1 MPVQPTVHAYV
12 ASEEFYPNDSVI
24 IEEGTV
30 GDWVY
35 VILEGSA
42 KVRKKT
48 PKGLVT
54 VDTLKEG
61 DVFGEMGFLE
71 GGKRLRS
78 ASVVASGD
86 VWVGVLDGEKLT
98 RDFEMIPS
106 NKVRKKT
113 PKGLIT
119 VDTLKEGDVFGEM
132 GFLEGGKRLRSASVV
147 ASGDVWVGILDGEKL
162 TQDFEMIPSNLRAL
176 IRSLVL
182 KLREITTNVCSLA
195 SVQDEK

>member
-1 MPVQPTVHAYV
+1 MPVHPSVHAYV
-12 ASEEFYPNDSVI
+12 ASEEFYPNESVI

-61 DVFGEMGFLE
+61 DVFGDMGFLS

-78 ASVVASGD
+78 ASVIASGD

-98 RDFEMIPS
+98 RDFEQS
-106 NKVRKKT
+106 
-113 PKGLIT
+113 
-119 VDTLKEGDVFGEM
+119 
-132 GFLEGGKRLRSASVV
+132 
-147 ASGDVWVGILDGEKL
+147 
-162 TQDFEMIPSNLRAL
+162 PSNLRAL

-182 KLREITTNVCSLA
+182 KLRETTTKVCSLV
-195 SVQDEK
+195 SFPSDQ

>member
-1 MPVQPTVHAYV
+1 MPVHPSVHAYI
-12 ASEEFYPNDSVI
+12 ASEEFYPNGSVI

-48 PKGLVT
+48 HKGLVT

-71 GGKRLRS
+71 AGKRVRS
-78 ASVVASGD
+78 ASVIASGD
-86 VWVGVLDGEKLT
+86 LWVGVLDGEKLT
-98 RDFEMIPS
+98 TDFETIPS
-106 NKVRKKT
+106 N
-113 PKGLIT
+113 I
-119 VDTLKEGDVFGEM
+119 
-132 GFLEGGKRLRSASVV
+132 
-147 ASGDVWVGILDGEKL
+147 
-162 TQDFEMIPSNLRAL
+162 RAL
-176 IRSLVL
+176 VRSLVL
-182 KLREITTNVCSLA
+182 KLRETTTKVCALA

>member
-1 MPVQPTVHAYV
+1 MPVDPTVHAYV
-12 ASEEFYPNDSVI
+12 ASEEFYPSNSVI

-35 VILEGSA
+35 VILDGSA

-71 GGKRLRS
+71 GGKRVRS

-98 RDFEMIPS
+98 RDFETIPS
-106 NKVRKKT
+106 N
-113 PKGLIT
+113 I
-119 VDTLKEGDVFGEM
+119 
-132 GFLEGGKRLRSASVV
+132 
-147 ASGDVWVGILDGEKL
+147 
-162 TQDFEMIPSNLRAL
+162 RAL
-176 IRSLVL
+176 VRSLVL
-182 KLREITTNVCSLA
+182 KLRESTTKVCSLVA
-195 SVQDEK
+195 VPGDQ

>member
-1 MPVQPTVHAYV
+1 MPVHPTVHGYV
-12 ASEEFYPNDSVI
+12 ASEEFYPNESVI

-78 ASVVASGD
+78 ASVIASGD
-86 VWVGVLDGEKLT
+86 VWVGVIDGEKLT
-98 RDFEMIPS
+98 RDFE
-106 NKVRKKT
+106 
-113 PKGLIT
+113 
-119 VDTLKEGDVFGEM
+119 
-132 GFLEGGKRLRSASVV
+132 
-147 ASGDVWVGILDGEKL
+147 
-162 TQDFEMIPSNLRAL
+162 QIPSNLKAL

-182 KLREITTNVCSLA
+182 KLRETTTKVCSLV
-195 SVQDEK
+195 SVPSDQ

>member
-1 MPVQPTVHAYV
+1 MPVHHTIHAYV
-12 ASEEFYPNDSVI
+12 ASEEFYPNGSVI

-48 PKGLVT
+48 SKGLV
-54 VDTLKEG
+54 
-61 DVFGEMGFLE
+61 
-71 GGKRLRS
+71 
-78 ASVVASGD
+78 A
-86 VWVGVLDGEKLT
+86 
-98 RDFEMIPS
+98 
-106 NKVRKKT
+106 
-113 PKGLIT
+113 

-162 TQDFEMIPSNLRAL
+162 TADFEMIPSNLKAL

-195 SVQDEK
+195 SVPDEK

>member
-1 MPVQPTVHAYV
+1 MPVHPSVHAYV
-12 ASEEFYPNDSVI
+12 ASEEFHPNESVI

-48 PKGLVT
+48 PKGMVT

-78 ASVVASGD
+78 ASVIASGD

-98 RDFEMIPS
+98 RDFEQS
-106 NKVRKKT
+106 
-113 PKGLIT
+113 
-119 VDTLKEGDVFGEM
+119 
-132 GFLEGGKRLRSASVV
+132 
-147 ASGDVWVGILDGEKL
+147 
-162 TQDFEMIPSNLRAL
+162 PSNLRAL

-182 KLREITTNVCSLA
+182 KLRETTAKVCSLV
-195 SVQDEK
+195 SVQNDK

>member
-1 MPVQPTVHAYV
+1 MPVHPTVHAYV
-12 ASEEFYPNDSVI
+12 ASEEFYPNESVI

-61 DVFGEMGFLE
+61 DVFGDMGFLS

-78 ASVVASGD
+78 ASVIASGD

-98 RDFEMIPS
+98 RDFE
-106 NKVRKKT
+106 
-113 PKGLIT
+113 
-119 VDTLKEGDVFGEM
+119 
-132 GFLEGGKRLRSASVV
+132 
-147 ASGDVWVGILDGEKL
+147 
-162 TQDFEMIPSNLRAL
+162 QIPSNLKAL

-182 KLREITTNVCSLA
+182 KLRETTTKVCSLV
-195 SVQDEK
+195 SVPSDQ

>member
-1 MPVQPTVHAYV
+1 MPVHPSVHAYV
-12 ASEEFYPNDSVI
+12 ASEEFYPNESVI

-48 PKGLVT
+48 PKGMVT

-78 ASVVASGD
+78 ASVIASGD

-98 RDFEMIPS
+98 RDFEQS
-106 NKVRKKT
+106 
-113 PKGLIT
+113 
-119 VDTLKEGDVFGEM
+119 
-132 GFLEGGKRLRSASVV
+132 
-147 ASGDVWVGILDGEKL
+147 
-162 TQDFEMIPSNLRAL
+162 PSNLKAL

-182 KLREITTNVCSLA
+182 KLRETTAKVCSRV
-195 SVQDEK
+195 SVQNDK

>member
-1 MPVQPTVHAYV
+1 MHPTVHAYV
-12 ASEEFYPNDSVI
+12 ASEEFYPNESVI
-24 IEEGTV
+24 IQEGTL

-78 ASVVASGD
+78 ASV
-86 VWVGVLDGEKLT
+86 
-98 RDFEMIPS
+98 I
-106 NKVRKKT
+106 
-113 PKGLIT
+113 
-119 VDTLKEGDVFGEM
+119 
-132 GFLEGGKRLRSASVV
+132 

-162 TQDFEMIPSNLRAL
+162 TRDFEQIPSNLRAL

-182 KLREITTNVCSLA
+182 KIRETTTKVCSLV
-195 SVQDEK
+195 SVPSDQ

>member
-1 MPVQPTVHAYV
+1 MPVHHTIHAYV
-12 ASEEFYPNDSVI
+12 ASEEFYPNGSVI

-48 PKGLVT
+48 SKGLVT

-71 GGKRLRS
+71 GG
-78 ASVVASGD
+78 
-86 VWVGVLDGEKLT
+86 
-98 RDFEMIPS
+98 
-106 NKVRKKT
+106 N
-113 PKGLIT
+113 
-119 VDTLKEGDVFGEM
+119 
-132 GFLEGGKRLRSASVV
+132 RLRSASVV

-162 TQDFEMIPSNLRAL
+162 TADFEMIPSNLKAL

-195 SVQDEK
+195 SVPDEK

>member
-1 MPVQPTVHAYV
+1 VHHTIHAYV
-12 ASEEFYPNDSVI
+12 ASEEFYPNGSVI

-48 PKGLVT
+48 SKGLV
-54 VDTLKEG
+54 
-61 DVFGEMGFLE
+61 
-71 GGKRLRS
+71 
-78 ASVVASGD
+78 A
-86 VWVGVLDGEKLT
+86 
-98 RDFEMIPS
+98 
-106 NKVRKKT
+106 
-113 PKGLIT
+113 

-162 TQDFEMIPSNLRAL
+162 TADFEMIPSNLKAL

-195 SVQDEK
+195 SVPDEK

>member
-12 ASEEFYPNDSVI
+12 ASEEFYPNGSVI

-35 VILEGSA
+35 VILEGSV

-48 PKGLVT
+48 PKGSVT
-54 VDTLKEG
+54 VDTLREG

-98 RDFEMIPS
+98 RD
-106 NKVRKKT
+106 
-113 PKGLIT
+113 
-119 VDTLKEGDVFGEM
+119 
-132 GFLEGGKRLRSASVV
+132 LEEL
-147 ASGDVWVGILDGEKL
+147 
-162 TQDFEMIPSNLRAL
+162 PSNLRAL

-182 KLREITTNVCSLA
+182 KLREITTNVCSLVA
-195 SVQDEK
+195 AQGGK

>member
-1 MPVQPTVHAYV
+1 MPVHPSVHAYI
-12 ASEEFYPNDSVI
+12 ASEEFYPNESVI

-42 KVRKKT
+42 KVRKKS
-48 PKGLVT
+48 PKGMVT

-61 DVFGEMGFLE
+61 DVFGEMGFME

-78 ASVVASGD
+78 ASVIASGD

-98 RDFEMIPS
+98 RDFEQS
-106 NKVRKKT
+106 
-113 PKGLIT
+113 
-119 VDTLKEGDVFGEM
+119 
-132 GFLEGGKRLRSASVV
+132 
-147 ASGDVWVGILDGEKL
+147 
-162 TQDFEMIPSNLRAL
+162 PSNLKAL

-182 KLREITTNVCSLA
+182 KLRETTTKVCSLA
-195 SVQDEK
+195 SVQDDK

>member
-1 MPVQPTVHAYV
+1 MPVHPSVHAYV
-12 ASEEFYPNDSVI
+12 ASEEFYPNASVI

-42 KVRKKT
+42 KVRKKS
-48 PKGLVT
+48 PKGMVT

-78 ASVVASGD
+78 ASVIASGD

-98 RDFEMIPS
+98 RDFEQS
-106 NKVRKKT
+106 
-113 PKGLIT
+113 
-119 VDTLKEGDVFGEM
+119 
-132 GFLEGGKRLRSASVV
+132 
-147 ASGDVWVGILDGEKL
+147 
-162 TQDFEMIPSNLRAL
+162 PSNLRAL

-182 KLREITTNVCSLA
+182 KLRETTTKVCSLV
-195 SVQDEK
+195 SVQNDK

>member
-1 MPVQPTVHAYV
+1 MPVHHTIHAYV
-12 ASEEFYPNDSVI
+12 ASEEFYPNGSVI

-48 PKGLVT
+48 SKGLV
-54 VDTLKEG
+54 
-61 DVFGEMGFLE
+61 
-71 GGKRLRS
+71 S
-78 ASVVASGD
+78 
-86 VWVGVLDGEKLT
+86 
-98 RDFEMIPS
+98 
-106 NKVRKKT
+106 
-113 PKGLIT
+113 

-162 TQDFEMIPSNLRAL
+162 TADFEMIPSNLKAL

-195 SVQDEK
+195 SVPDEK

>member
-1 MPVQPTVHAYV
+1 MPVHHTIHAYV
-12 ASEEFYPNDSVI
+12 ASEEFYPNGSVI

-48 PKGLVT
+48 SKGLVT
-54 VDTLKEG
+54 VDTLK
-61 DVFGEMGFLE
+61 D
-71 GGKRLRS
+71 
-78 ASVVASGD
+78 
-86 VWVGVLDGEKLT
+86 
-98 RDFEMIPS
+98 
-106 NKVRKKT
+106 
-113 PKGLIT
+113 
-119 VDTLKEGDVFGEM
+119 GDVFGEM

-162 TQDFEMIPSNLRAL
+162 TADFEMVPSNLKAL

-195 SVQDEK
+195 SVPDDK

>member
-12 ASEEFYPNDSVI
+12 ASEEFYPNGSVI

-35 VILEGSA
+35 VILEGSV

-48 PKGLVT
+48 PKGSVT

-98 RDFEMIPS
+98 RD
-106 NKVRKKT
+106 
-113 PKGLIT
+113 
-119 VDTLKEGDVFGEM
+119 
-132 GFLEGGKRLRSASVV
+132 LEEL
-147 ASGDVWVGILDGEKL
+147 
-162 TQDFEMIPSNLRAL
+162 PSNLRAL

-182 KLREITTNVCSLA
+182 KLREITTNVCSLVA
-195 SVQDEK
+195 AQGGK

>member
-1 MPVQPTVHAYV
+1 MPLHPTVHAYI
-12 ASEEFYPNDSVI
+12 ATEEFYPNESVI

-42 KVRKKT
+42 KVRRKT
-48 PKGLVT
+48 PKGMVT
-54 VDTLKEG
+54 IDILKEG

-78 ASVVASGD
+78 ASVIASGD
-86 VWVGVLDGEKLT
+86 VWVGVLDSEKLT
-98 RDFEMIPS
+98 TDFNE
-106 NKVRKKT
+106 
-113 PKGLIT
+113 
-119 VDTLKEGDVFGEM
+119 
-132 GFLEGGKRLRSASVV
+132 
-147 ASGDVWVGILDGEKL
+147 
-162 TQDFEMIPSNLRAL
+162 IPSNLRAL

-182 KLREITTNVCSLA
+182 KLRESTTKVCSLV

>member
-1 MPVQPTVHAYV
+1 VHAYV
-12 ASEEFYPNDSVI
+12 ASEEFYPNESVI
-24 IEEGTV
+24 IEEGNV

-48 PKGLVT
+48 PKGMVT

-78 ASVVASGD
+78 ASVIASGD

-98 RDFEMIPS
+98 REFEQS
-106 NKVRKKT
+106 
-113 PKGLIT
+113 
-119 VDTLKEGDVFGEM
+119 
-132 GFLEGGKRLRSASVV
+132 
-147 ASGDVWVGILDGEKL
+147 
-162 TQDFEMIPSNLRAL
+162 PSNLKAL

-182 KLREITTNVCSLA
+182 KLRETTTKVCSLV
-195 SVQDEK
+195 SVPSDQ

>member
-1 MPVQPTVHAYV
+1 MPVHPTVHGYV
-12 ASEEFYPNDSVI
+12 ASEEFYPNESGI

-61 DVFGEMGFLE
+61 DVFGEMGFLS

-78 ASVVASGD
+78 ASVIASGD
-86 VWVGVLDGEKLT
+86 VWVGVIDGEKLT
-98 RDFEMIPS
+98 RDFE
-106 NKVRKKT
+106 
-113 PKGLIT
+113 
-119 VDTLKEGDVFGEM
+119 
-132 GFLEGGKRLRSASVV
+132 
-147 ASGDVWVGILDGEKL
+147 
-162 TQDFEMIPSNLRAL
+162 QIPSNLKAL

-182 KLREITTNVCSLA
+182 KLRETTTKVCSLV
-195 SVQDEK
+195 SVPSDQ

>member
-1 MPVQPTVHAYV
+1 
-12 ASEEFYPNDSVI
+12 VI
-24 IEEGTV
+24 VEEGTV

-35 VILEGSA
+35 VILEGTA

-54 VDTLKEG
+54 ID
-61 DVFGEMGFLE
+61 
-71 GGKRLRS
+71 S
-78 ASVVASGD
+78 
-86 VWVGVLDGEKLT
+86 LT
-98 RDFEMIPS
+98 
-106 NKVRKKT
+106 
-113 PKGLIT
+113 
-119 VDTLKEGDVFGEM
+119 EGDVFGEM

-162 TQDFEMIPSNLRAL
+162 STDFEMLPYNLRAL

-182 KLREITTNVCSLA
+182 KLREITASVCSLA

>member
-1 MPVQPTVHAYV
+1 MPVHHTIHAYV
-12 ASEEFYPNDSVI
+12 ASEEFYPNGSVI

-35 VILEGSA
+35 VILEGST

-48 PKGLVT
+48 SKGLVT

-71 GGKRLRS
+71 GG
-78 ASVVASGD
+78 
-86 VWVGVLDGEKLT
+86 
-98 RDFEMIPS
+98 
-106 NKVRKKT
+106 N
-113 PKGLIT
+113 
-119 VDTLKEGDVFGEM
+119 
-132 GFLEGGKRLRSASVV
+132 RLRSASVV

-162 TQDFEMIPSNLRAL
+162 TADFEMIPSNLKAL

-195 SVQDEK
+195 SVPDEK

>member
-1 MPVQPTVHAYV
+1 MPVHHTIHAYV
-12 ASEEFYPNDSVI
+12 ASEEFYPNGSVI

-48 PKGLVT
+48 SKGLVT

-78 ASVVASGD
+78 AS
-86 VWVGVLDGEKLT
+86 L
-98 RDFEMIPS
+98 
-106 NKVRKKT
+106 
-113 PKGLIT
+113 
-119 VDTLKEGDVFGEM
+119 
-132 GFLEGGKRLRSASVV
+132 V

-162 TQDFEMIPSNLRAL
+162 TADFEMIPSNLKAL

-195 SVQDEK
+195 SVPDEK

>member
-12 ASEEFYPNDSVI
+12 ASEEFYPNGSVI

-35 VILEGSA
+35 VILEGSV

-48 PKGLVT
+48 SKGSVT

-98 RDFEMIPS
+98 RD
-106 NKVRKKT
+106 
-113 PKGLIT
+113 
-119 VDTLKEGDVFGEM
+119 
-132 GFLEGGKRLRSASVV
+132 LEEL
-147 ASGDVWVGILDGEKL
+147 
-162 TQDFEMIPSNLRAL
+162 PSNLRAL

-182 KLREITTNVCSLA
+182 KLREITTNVCSLVA
-195 SVQDEK
+195 AEGEK

>member
-1 MPVQPTVHAYV
+1 MPVHPTVHAYV
-12 ASEEFYPNDSVI
+12 ASEEFYPKDSVI
-24 IEEGTV
+24 IEEGTL

-71 GGKRLRS
+71 GSKRLRS
-78 ASVVASGD
+78 ASVIASGD
-86 VWVGVLDGEKLT
+86 VWVGVIDGEKLT
-98 RDFEMIPS
+98 RDFE
-106 NKVRKKT
+106 
-113 PKGLIT
+113 
-119 VDTLKEGDVFGEM
+119 
-132 GFLEGGKRLRSASVV
+132 
-147 ASGDVWVGILDGEKL
+147 
-162 TQDFEMIPSNLRAL
+162 QIPSNLKAL

-182 KLREITTNVCSLA
+182 KLRDTTTKVCSLV
-195 SVQDEK
+195 SVPSDQ

>member
-1 MPVQPTVHAYV
+1 MPVHHTIHAYV
-12 ASEEFYPNDSVI
+12 ASEEFYPNGSVI

-48 PKGLVT
+48 SKGLV
-54 VDTLKEG
+54 
-61 DVFGEMGFLE
+61 
-71 GGKRLRS
+71 
-78 ASVVASGD
+78 
-86 VWVGVLDGEKLT
+86 
-98 RDFEMIPS
+98 
-106 NKVRKKT
+106 N
-113 PKGLIT
+113 

-162 TQDFEMIPSNLRAL
+162 TADFEMIPSNLKAL

-195 SVQDEK
+195 SVPDEK

>member
-1 MPVQPTVHAYV
+1 MAVHPTVHAYV
-12 ASEEFYPNDSVI
+12 ASEEFYPSNSVI

-71 GGKRLRS
+71 GGKRVRS
-78 ASVVASGD
+78 ASVVAFGD
-86 VWVGVLDGEKLT
+86 LWVGVLDGEKLT
-98 RDFEMIPS
+98 RDFETIPS
-106 NKVRKKT
+106 N
-113 PKGLIT
+113 I
-119 VDTLKEGDVFGEM
+119 
-132 GFLEGGKRLRSASVV
+132 
-147 ASGDVWVGILDGEKL
+147 
-162 TQDFEMIPSNLRAL
+162 RAL
-176 IRSLVL
+176 VRSLVL
-182 KLREITTNVCSLA
+182 KLRESTTKVCSLVA
-195 SVQDEK
+195 VPGGH